1 MKKINKNIHGGGAL
15 ILLVQTFLLTAI
27 TLFCV
32 IPFSCRVSEEGIIF
46 VGGDYNSPV
55 LEDVNVL
62 DEKTVQITFSEKVKL
77 RNYTVSQVIKEI
89 SDSSEHSETIELSP
103 ALKAASGAYGKV
115 EADCSLSE
123 DGCVLTYSVADRYEV
138 GKAYEIFSTVEDR
151 AGNSLTFCVPFCG
164 YNACIPKLIMTEL
177 LVKHDKNTS
186 KNEFVEILA
195 LTSGNLAGLELVS
208 GSDGEKK
215 KFVMPP
221 VEVET
226 GEILLIH
233 LRSLGEGC
241 LTETDN
247 LDEASAAYAQPGIRD
262 IWAENEGSALSDTSD
277 VIILRKGAEG
287 EILDAFMYNDKK
299 AEDWKKP
306 KPYAEKVYE
315 SGIYDSVAVEQAF
328 PSSGA
333 SSTKSFQRTN
343 AADLRAAALNGVIE
357 EYPVKYDDENWA
369 LLKATAGTL

>member
-1 MKKINKNIHGGGAL
+1 MKKNKHSGGTL
-15 ILLVQTFLLTAI
+15 ILLVQTFLLTAL

-32 IPFSCRVSEEGIIF
+32 VPFSCRVSEEGIVF
-46 VGGDYNSPV
+46 VGGDYISPV

-62 DEKTVQITFSEKVKL
+62 DERNVQITFSEKVKL
-77 RNYTVSQVIKEI
+77 RNYTVSQVLKEI
-89 SDSSEHSETIELSP
+89 SDSSEHSETVELSP
-103 ALKAASGAYGKV
+103 ALKAASGAYGKI

-123 DGCVLTYSVADRYEV
+123 DGCVLTYSAADRYEV
-138 GKAYEIFSTVEDR
+138 GKAYEIFGTVEDR

-164 YNACIPKLIMTEL
+164 YNACIPKVIMTEL
-177 LVKHDKNTS
+177 LVKHDKNS
-186 KNEFVEILA
+186 AKNEFIEILA
-195 LTSGNLAGLELVS
+195 LSAGNLAGLELVS
-208 GSDGEKK
+208 GADGEKK

-241 LTETDN
+241 LTESDN
-247 LDEASAAYAQPGIRD
+247 LDEATAAYAQPGIRD

-277 VIILRKGAEG
+277 VIILRNGSEG
-287 EILDAFMYNDKK
+287 EIMDAFMYNDKK

-306 KPYAEKVYE
+306 KPYAEKVFE
-315 SGIYDSVAVEQAF
+315 AGIYDSVAVDQVF
-328 PSSGA
+328 PSKGA
-333 SSTKSFQRTN
+333 SATKSFQRTN
-343 AADLRAAALNGVIE
+343 AAELREAALNGSLE
-357 EYPVKYDDENWA
+357 SYPVKYDEENWA